1 MAASTGQGRSF
12 STFLVGFTVACVGIA
27 SISTGLGKF
36 LLAIGVVIFICSL
49 FGFLKLKPL
58 EGRPAQ
64 NSSPAGM
71 KLLGAFLAAIGWVI
85 TLFGMRIATATSGRL
100 ILALIGIGISL
111 FGMIFVL
118 PAAFN
123 KNAIWKA

>member
-1 MAASTGQGRSF
+1 MAANTGQGRGF
-12 STFLVGFTVACVGIA
+12 TTFLVGFTVICAGVA

-36 LLAIGVVIFICSL
+36 LIAAGAVIFVGGLLS
-49 FGFLKLKPL
+49 FLKLKPL
-58 EGRPAQ
+58 EGKPAQ

-71 KLLGAFLAAIGWVI
+71 KLLGAFLCAVGWVI
-85 TLFGMRIATATSGRL
+85 TLFGMRIATATSGRMV
-100 ILALIGIGISL
+100 LALVGIAISL
-111 FGMIFVL
+111 FGMVYVL